1 MMKQITILEKQP
13 KQRIQGIT
21 IMVFVILLMSYAL
34 AALTFTSAEDRDD
47 EPTDRDTERDHP
59 SDRPTDH
66 CVSTDQD
73 DRDGETDRERPD
85 RERIKAHIM
94 RLKKA
99 AANGDEDAALKL
111 RHLLARLDA
120 MKDDKRERPERE
132 ERPNQ
137 ERIDACIARLRRA
150 AANGDEDAALKL
162 RHLLARLDAMKDDK
176 RERPERE
183 ERPNQERID
192 ACIARLRRAAANGDE
207 DAALKLRH
215 LLARLD

>member
-1 MMKQITILEKQP
+1 MKYMTKLQNEP
-13 KQRIQGIT
+13 KQKLQGIA
-21 IMVFVILLMSYAL
+21 IMVFGLLLMSYSVVAL
-34 AALTFTSAEDRDD
+34 SSASADDRDD

-162 RHLLARLDAMKDDK
+162 RHLLARLD
-176 RERPERE
+176 
-183 ERPNQERID
+183 
-192 ACIARLRRAAANGDE
+192 
-207 DAALKLRH
+207 
-215 LLARLD
+215 